1 MKDLTSFFKVL
12 SDETRLRIINLLSKR
27 ALCVCELVEILDL
40 SQPKIS
46 KHIAKL
52 REIDIVDTK
61 RDEQFI
67 YYSIKSN
74 NHLYLQ
80 LLTTIFQSISND
92 EVLND
97 DLKKLDTKNTFKCSE
112 GLL

>member
-1 MKDLTSFFKVL
+1 MKDLTALFKVL
-12 SDETRLRIINLLSKR
+12 SDETRIRIINLLSKKS
-27 ALCVCELVEILDL
+27 LCVCELVEILEL

-67 YYSIKSN
+67 YYSIKTN

-80 LLTTIFQSISND
+80 LLTTIFTSITDN

-97 DLKKLDTKNTFKCSE
+97 DLKKLDAKNTFKCSG